1 MSEQRVIMITGATS
15 GIGYQTALAF
25 SAHGDRVVGT
35 GRDQERLAALA
46 EHVDLSL
53 TMDVTDPI
61 SVQAACAAV
70 LERYGRVDVLVL
82 NAGQGHFAG
91 TLETSAAEILELM
104 DVNLLGAHR
113 VTQQLLPAML
123 QAKSGVILPVS
134 SVAGLRAY
142 PRHGAY
148 CATKHA
154 LIGWAEALHC
164 ELLGTG
170 VDVSVICPPAVDTPF
185 FVNAGYMT
193 FKEDHEGLEL
203 MSAEQVG
210 AYIVQAA
217 SERPRIRVLG
227 ARARLLEGLNRVAPG
242 ALEWVRR
249 KSGKIGV

>member
-1 MSEQRVIMITGATS
+1 MGQQRVVLITGATS

-25 SAHGDRVVGT
+25 SAHGDLVVGT
-35 GRDQERLAALA
+35 GRDQTRLAELA
-46 EHVDLSL
+46 QHVDLAL
-53 TMDVTDPI
+53 TMDVCDEA
-61 SVQAACAAV
+61 SVAAACAAV
-70 LERYGRVDVLVL
+70 LGRYGRVDVVVL

-91 TLETSAAEILELM
+91 TLETTAAEIAALM

-113 VTQQLLPAML
+113 VTRALLPAML
-123 QAKSGVILPVS
+123 EASSGVILPVS

-148 CATKHA
+148 CASKHA
-154 LIGWAEALHC
+154 LIGWAEALRC
-164 ELLGTG
+164 ELLGSG
-170 VDVSVICPPAVDTPF
+170 VDVSIICPPAVDTPF

-203 MSAEQVG
+203 MRAEQVG
-210 AYIVQAA
+210 ASIVEAA
-217 SERPRIRVLG
+217 RERPRVRVLG

-249 KSGKIGV
+249 RSGKIGV

>member
-1 MSEQRVIMITGATS
+1 MAEQRVVLITGASS

-25 SAHGDRVVGT
+25 SAHGDLVVGT
-35 GRDQERLAALA
+35 GRDQGRLAELA
-46 EHVDLSL
+46 PHVDLAL
-53 TMDVTDPI
+53 TMDVCDET
-61 SVQAACAAV
+61 SVQTACAAV
-70 LERYGRVDVLVL
+70 LGRYGRVDVVVL

-91 TLETSAAEILELM
+91 TLETSAAEIAALM

-113 VTQQLLPAML
+113 VTQALLPAML
-123 QAKSGVILPVS
+123 EAGAGVILPVS

-154 LIGWAEALHC
+154 LIGWAEALRC
-164 ELLGTG
+164 ELLGSG
-170 VDVSVICPPAVDTPF
+170 VDVSIICPPAVDTPF

-203 MSAEQVG
+203 MTAEQVG
-210 AYIVQAA
+210 AYILQAA
-217 SERPRIRVLG
+217 EERPRVRVLG
-227 ARARLLEGLNRVAPG
+227 ARARLLERLNRVAPG
-242 ALEWVRR
+242 ALEWMRR